1 MEVNIEKIMDEIRE
15 NIVKNGLDKEEEQGF
30 SKEEYLKNA
39 GIINNSWNIPE
50 HVEPTG
56 KGKVL
61 KRGLGKLL
69 NFAILPRVRKQNEM
83 NVALVRT
90 INQLTA
96 YIGEQDET
104 IRKLNQRIDKLEKEL
119 KDSKKE

>member
-1 MEVNIEKIMDEIRE
+1 
-15 NIVKNGLDKEEEQGF
+15 
-30 SKEEYLKNA
+30 
-39 GIINNSWNIPE
+39 
-50 HVEPTG
+50 
-56 KGKVL
+56 
-61 KRGLGKLL
+61 
-69 NFAILPRVRKQNEM
+69 M

-96 YIGEQDET
+96 YIGEQDEA